1 MTEQQQDGTPG
12 EQADPR
18 PAYGRREGG
27 GGSPGERDAGERG
40 GLGEQR
46 GLRERKKTRT
56 RERLLRTALE
66 LFAERGYEGT
76 TVDEI
81 AARAD
86 VSTRTFFRYFA
97 TKEHVALAT
106 QELIERWF
114 LQALRSRPPGESP
127 VLALRRAVLES
138 WGELPEVAGLS
149 VPVDLH
155 LRTCRLVARTPALL
169 AARLRRAG
177 ESEEEMARVIAA
189 REGVDPERDLRP
201 RVVVAAFGGVMRLTE
216 HRWGAGQ
223 DGSVEALR
231 ALAVQHLDHLAP
243 ALAREWDGEG
253 GAAGTEQGGCH
264 AARTVPPGG
273 DRTGLV
279 PRQSPTADPAADHA
293 PDEEPARP

>member
-1 MTEQQQDGTPG
+1 MTEQRQD
-12 EQADPR
+12 
-18 PAYGRREGG
+18 REAGG
-27 GGSPGERDAGERG
+27 ARERG
-40 GLGEQR
+40 

-66 LFAERGYEGT
+66 LFAARGYEST

-81 AARAD
+81 AARAE

-114 LQALRSRPPGESP
+114 LQALRARPAGEPP

-138 WGELPEVAGLS
+138 WGGLPEVAGLS

-169 AARLRRAG
+169 AARLRRAS

-231 ALAVQHLDHLAP
+231 ALAVQHLDHLTP
-243 ALAREWDGEG
+243 ALVREWGEEGADADGVRG
-253 GAAGTEQGGCH
+253 AGTE
-264 AARTVPPGG
+264 PG

-279 PRQSPTADPAADHA
+279 PRQSATADPATGARPA
-293 PDEEPARP
+293 DEEGAVLS

>member
-1 MTEQQQDGTPG
+1 MTEQRQDGG
-12 EQADPR
+12 ADGAP
-18 PAYGRREGG
+18 
-27 GGSPGERDAGERG
+27 ERG
-40 GLGEQR
+40 

-66 LFAERGYEGT
+66 LFAARGYERT

-81 AARAD
+81 AARAE

-114 LQALRSRPPGESP
+114 LQALRARPAGEPP

-189 REGVDPERDLRP
+189 REGVDPERDPRP
-201 RVVVAAFGGVMRLTE
+201 RVVVAAFGGVMRLAE
-216 HRWGAGQ
+216 YRWGAGE

-243 ALAREWDGEG
+243 SLLREWGGNADGRGDPGGTGGSDGE
-253 GAAGTEQGGCH
+253 
-264 AARTVPPGG
+264 PG

-279 PRQSPTADPAADHA
+279 PRQSATAEP
-293 PDEEPARP
+293 PARARPAGEEAVPS

>member
-1 MTEQQQDGTPG
+1 MYGGPGEGARSKVTEQRQGPG
-12 EQADPR
+12 A
-18 PAYGRREGG
+18 GG
-27 GGSPGERDAGERG
+27 ARG
-40 GLGEQR
+40 

-66 LFAERGYEGT
+66 LFAARGYERT

-81 AARAD
+81 AARAE

-97 TKEHVALAT
+97 TKEDVALAT

-114 LQALRSRPPGESP
+114 LQALRARPASESP

-169 AARLRRAG
+169 AARLRRAS

-189 REGVDPERDLRP
+189 REGVDPEVDLRP

-223 DGSVEALR
+223 DGSAEALR

-243 ALAREWDGEG
+243 SLVRQWGGEDGGTG
-253 GAAGTEQGGCH
+253 GVCGAGTCAE
-264 AARTVPPGG
+264 PG

-279 PRQSPTADPAADHA
+279 PRQSATA
-293 PDEEPARP
+293 EPATGTARTSPADGEAVPS